1 VEIKSYQ
8 VISSLIDFYRYSC
21 YNLLKKMFCRHGE
34 DTLSHALSDSQAKEQ
49 QAMSTTMSG
58 GNARRET
65 PAASAKPKGGLE
77 GVVAATTSISKVEGT
92 AGQLIYRGYNIHDLA
107 RTTSFEEVAYLL
119 WFGRLPNKQELSEFN
134 ARLVAER
141 TLPSAVVQVLHDL
154 PTEAGPMDVLRTA
167 VSVWGAMVIHGKP
180 TIDQAIATTAHFPLF
195 VAAFHRLRNG
205 QEPLESRPE
214 LGYAANYL
222 YLLTGQKPKEEH
234 VKALNAYLVL
244 LADHGMNAS
253 TFTARVVASTESDIA
268 SAVVAALGA
277 LKGPL
282 HGGAPSKVLDMLNE
296 IGTVENAEPWL
307 RNAVLHGERLMGFGH
322 RVYKTED
329 PRAEELREM
338 ARVADP
344 QEFVLARRV
353 EELTLALLEELKPG
367 RRLYTN
373 VEFYSAVL
381 LNSVGLP
388 ADLFTPTF
396 AVSRVA
402 GWTAHILEQI
412 GNNRLI
418 RPEADYTGPM
428 DLRFVPLNER

>member
-1 VEIKSYQ
+1 
-8 VISSLIDFYRYSC
+8 
-21 YNLLKKMFCRHGE
+21 
-34 DTLSHALSDSQAKEQ
+34 
-49 QAMSTTMSG
+49 MSTTMSG
-58 GNARRET
+58 SNPLKEALSAA
-65 PAASAKPKGGLE
+65 PAKSKGGLE
-77 GVVAATTSISKVEGT
+77 GVVAATTAISKVEGM
-92 AGQLIYRGYNIHDLA
+92 AGRLIYRGYNIHELA
-107 RTTSFEEVAYLL
+107 RTTSFEEIAHLL
-119 WFGRLPNKQELSEFN
+119 WFGHLPNKKELSDLS
-134 ARLVAER
+134 ARLVAAR
-141 TLPSAVVQVLHDL
+141 TMPPAVVQILRDL
-154 PTEAGPMDVLRTA
+154 PSEAGPMDALRTA
-167 VSVWGAMVIHGKP
+167 VSAWGAMVIHGKP
-180 TIDQAIATTAHFPLF
+180 TIDQAIAVTAHFPLF
-195 VAAFHRLRNG
+195 VAAFHRLRTG
-205 QEPLESRPE
+205 QEPLESKPD

-222 YLLTGQKPKEEH
+222 YLLTGQTPKEEH
-234 VKALNAYLVL
+234 VRALNAYLVL

-282 HGGAPSKVLDMLNE
+282 HGGAPSKVLDMLND

-307 RNAVLHGERLMGFGH
+307 RSAVLHGGRLMGFGH
-322 RVYKTED
+322 RIYKTED

-344 QEFVLARRV
+344 QGFVLARRV
-353 EELTLALLEELKPG
+353 EELTISLLEELKPG

-396 AVSRVA
+396 AVSRVS

-418 RPEADYTGPM
+418 RPEADYIGPM
-428 DLRFVPLNER
+428 DLHFMPLDKR